1 MEINFNK
8 AFLKSI
14 IFKTLFISSIIIFIG
29 TNIFLVTSCR
39 KPFFQNKVIPIT
51 VEQVKK
57 IIDRNEDYLILDV
70 RTEDEY
76 NEGHL
81 VSAILIPVDELEERL
96 NELPK
101 NKPIIVY
108 CRSGRR
114 SSKAAD
120 ILLKNK
126 FSPIYEM
133 TGGIELWKK
142 NGYPLE
148 GQ

>member
-1 MEINFNK
+1 MKIILNK
-8 AFLKSI
+8 AFLKLV
-14 IFKTLFISSIIIFIG
+14 IFKTLFIYSTIIFII
-29 TNIFLVTSCR
+29 TSIFSATSCS
-39 KPFFQNKVIPIT
+39 KLFLQNEVIPIT
-51 VEQVKK
+51 VEKVKK
-57 IIDRNEDYLILDV
+57 IIDRNENYLILDV
-70 RTEDEY
+70 RTIDEY

-148 GQ
+148 SK